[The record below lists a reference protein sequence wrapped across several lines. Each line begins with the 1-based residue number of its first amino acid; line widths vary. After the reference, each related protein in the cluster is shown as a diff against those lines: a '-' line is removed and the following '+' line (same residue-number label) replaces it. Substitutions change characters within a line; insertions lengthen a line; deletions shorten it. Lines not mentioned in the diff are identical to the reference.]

1 MFRVCILF
9 SGKTLAFLIPLLE
22 KLYRRQVTPPDGP
35 GAIVLSPTRELAVQT
50 FQVLRA
56 IGSYH
61 HFSAGILVGGKKE
74 FGLEQQHVPKMNII
88 VATPGRLLQHLE
100 QTAGFEVDRVCV
112 LVLDEGKE
120 LMLILC
126 AWTVPSTTLLASVS
140 NVTHVMCVF
149 KL

>member
-1 MFRVCILF
+1 M
-9 SGKTLAFLIPLLE
+9 
-22 KLYRRQVTPPDGP
+22 
-35 GAIVLSPTRELAVQT
+35 
-50 FQVLRA
+50 
-56 IGSYH
+56 
-61 HFSAGILVGGKKE
+61 GGKKE